1 MARKSAIQSV
11 FGKLNPFAS
20 KSSPPATQ
28 AAATQQQTAT
38 ISAPPSS
45 GLQVADTSKLNLI
58 NHSPEQLMQHV
69 ENTLSTVHFGMS
81 KGEKFKEWIGEVW
94 DVIGPMVLLAGTA
107 GEVFAFI
114 WGYSSSPIWWIG
126 ASVLATVIVLE
137 ATFMVVSY
145 KSSTIRN
152 RAESNPNG
160 SSDVEKK
167 ILKRYLAMWA
177 VLALGVAIG
186 QAAFLISAMGAKM
199 SNMVLLSAFA
209 IARTVFTLASDYYT
223 AFVHHKSPTTGE
235 QAKTQLQQR
244 AALARDLL
252 TQKADEVTIINNG
265 IVSLHRVHSNAEIEQ
280 DNIRTEQEIKQLENQ
295 NRIETL
301 RTQSEQAA
309 MFTRLG
315 NNMMRSLFDPTLPE
329 GDRDRLLGTMQGFMS
344 AMKQLPAPRTTID
357 EEDI

>member
-1 MARKSAIQSV
+1 MSRLSRIKDKLGRLGRGQKDPGNASATV
-11 FGKLNPFAS
+11 
-20 KSSPPATQ
+20 T
-28 AAATQQQTAT
+28 QTAT
-38 ISAPPSS
+38 ISASPVTGNS

-81 KGEKFKEWIGEVW
+81 NGEKFKEAIGEIW

-160 SSDVEKK
+160 SSDVEKR
-167 ILKRYLAMWA
+167 ILRRYLLMWA

-199 SNMVLLSAFA
+199 GNMVLLAAFA

-301 RTQSEQAA
+301 KTQSAQAT
-309 MFTRLG
+309 MFTGLG
-315 NNMMRSLFDPTLPE
+315 NNVICALFDPSLPE
-329 GDRDRLLGTMQGFMS
+329 GERDRLLGTIQGFMG
-344 AMKQLPAPRTTID
+344 AMKQLPSPRTTINE
-357 EEDI
+357 EED

>member
-1 MARKSAIQSV
+1 MPKLTTKERLGKL
-11 FGKLNPFAS
+11 FGKKKDPGQA
-20 KSSPPATQ
+20 PATV
-28 AAATQQQTAT
+28 AQTAT
-38 ISAPPSS
+38 IGAPPTAN
-45 GLQVADTSKLNLI
+45 LEVADTSKLNLI

-69 ENTLSTVHFGMS
+69 ESTLSTVHFGMS
-81 KGEKFKEWIGEVW
+81 GGEKFKEAIGEIW

-114 WGYSSSPIWWIG
+114 WGYSNSPVWWVG
-126 ASVLATVIVLE
+126 LSVLATVIVLE

-152 RAESNPNG
+152 RGESNPNG
-160 SSDVEKK
+160 ASDIEKK
-167 ILKRYLAMWA
+167 ILRRYLIMWI
-177 VLALGVAIG
+177 VLALGVAVG
-186 QAAFLISAMGAKM
+186 QTAFLISAMNAKM
-199 SNMVLLSAFA
+199 QNLVLLAAFA
-209 IARTVFTLASDYYT
+209 VARTIFTLASDYYT
-223 AFVHHKSPTTGE
+223 AFVHHKSPTTGD

-252 TQKADEVTIINNG
+252 VQKADEVTIINNG
-265 IVSLHRVHSNAEIEQ
+265 IVGLHRVHSNAEIEQ
-280 DNIRTEQEIKQLENQ
+280 DNIRTEQEIKRLENQ

-301 RTQSEQAA
+301 RMQSEQAA

-315 NNMMRSLFDPTLPE
+315 NNMMRSLFDPSLPE

-344 AMKQLPAPRTTID
+344 AMKQLPAPHTTVE

>member
-1 MARKSAIQSV
+1 MSRLSRVKDRFGRA
-11 FGKLNPFAS
+11 FGKR
-20 KSSPPATQ
+20 KDPAN
-28 AAATQQQTAT
+28 APANLAQTAT
-38 ISAPPSS
+38 INAPSS
-45 GLQVADTSKLNLI
+45 PGLQTADTSKLNLI

-69 ENTLSTVHFGMS
+69 ESTLSTVHFGMS
-81 KGEKFKEWIGEVW
+81 NGERFKEWIGEVW

-114 WGYSSSPIWWIG
+114 WGYSSSPEWWIG

-152 RAESNPNG
+152 RGESNPNG
-160 SSDVEKK
+160 ASDIEKK
-167 ILKRYLAMWA
+167 ILKRYLLMWI
-177 VLALGVAIG
+177 VLALGVAVG
-186 QAAFLISAMGAKM
+186 QTAFLISAMGAKM
-199 SNMVLLSAFA
+199 QNMVLLSAFA

-235 QAKTQLQQR
+235 MAKTQLQQR
-244 AALARDLL
+244 SALARDLL
-252 TQKADEVTIINNG
+252 VQKSDEVTIINNG
-265 IVSLHRVHSNAEIEQ
+265 IVNLHRVHSNAEIEQ
-280 DNIRTEQEIKQLENQ
+280 DNIRTEQEIKRMENQ

-301 RTQSEQAA
+301 RTQSEQAT

-315 NNMMRSLFDPTLPE
+315 NNMMRSLFDPSLPE

-344 AMKQLPAPRTTID
+344 AMRQLPAPRTTID
-357 EEDI
+357 EEDM